1 MSKFIVLVNSGVYND
16 SGNVFDREGL
26 EKLFE
31 EWSEGEVLMSDEGE
45 EVSIY
50 ELIEVGIMGERINI
64 VNESMVEMGDD
75 YVEVSVVELDI
86 VELDIVELER

>member
-45 EVSIY
+45 EVSID
-50 ELIEVGIMGERINI
+50 ELIEMGSMGEKINI
-64 VNESMVEMGDD
+64 VNESMVEMGDEW
-75 YVEVSVVELDI
+75 VELSVVELSFK
-86 VELDIVELER
+86 EGGQ

>member
-45 EVSIY
+45 EVSID
-50 ELIEVGIMGERINI
+50 ELIEMGSMGEKINI
-64 VNESMVEMGDD
+64 VNESMVEMGDEW
-75 YVEVSVVELDI
+75 VELSVVELSFK
-86 VELDIVELER
+86 EGGE